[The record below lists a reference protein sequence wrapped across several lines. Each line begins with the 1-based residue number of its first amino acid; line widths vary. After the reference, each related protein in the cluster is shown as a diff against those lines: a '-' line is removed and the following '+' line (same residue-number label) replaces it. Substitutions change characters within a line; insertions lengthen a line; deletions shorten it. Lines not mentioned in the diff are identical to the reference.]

1 MTNSNRRAKLCESCA
16 YDNEARVSA
25 ITAFSS
31 SCTPESDSRQMRE
44 AKEFFCDK
52 ELYIIIYKKLE
63 IPQLKILN
71 FKRILL

>member
-31 SCTPESDSRQMRE
+31 SCTSESDSRQMRE
-44 AKEFFCDK
+44 ANFFCDK